1 MILTLEEN
9 DIELDDGEIV
19 TNIRHMGQIDEAIRS
34 LNEVKNTIKNHMP
47 IDITEIYLKQATGKE
62 FDSTNY
68 LAKLYCKCLVY
79 EWFRY
84 KGVMG
89 DKTVSD
95 KTKYTLQGIA
105 LQLKYT

>member
-1 MILTLEEN
+1 MILTLEETKKYLKE
-9 DIELDDGEIV
+9 DYDDEDEEIKDL
-19 TNIRHMGQIDEAIRS
+19 IQAA
-34 LNEVKNTIKNHMP
+34 
-47 IDITEIYLKQATGKE
+47 EIYLKQATGKE

-95 KTKYTLQGIA
+95 KTKYTLQSIA

>member
-1 MILTLEEN
+1 MILTLEETKKYLKV
-9 DIELDDGEIV
+9 DYDDEDEEIKDL
-19 TNIRHMGQIDEAIRS
+19 IQAA
-34 LNEVKNTIKNHMP
+34 
-47 IDITEIYLKQATGKE
+47 EIYLKQATGKE
-62 FDSTNY
+62 FDSTN
-68 LAKLYCKCLVY
+68 YCKCLVY

-95 KTKYTLQGIA
+95 KTKYTLQSIA

>member
-1 MILTLEEN
+1 MILTLEETKKYLKV
-9 DIELDDGEIV
+9 DYDDEDEEIK
-19 TNIRHMGQIDEAIRS
+19 D
-34 LNEVKNTIKNHMP
+34 
-47 IDITEIYLKQATGKE
+47 LKQATGKE

-95 KTKYTLQGIA
+95 KTKYTLQSIA